1 VEDLD
6 GQVLA
11 GLAEKFGAL
20 LLEHDTGA
28 VMRVDDLFAF
38 FEIAI
43 CCGDDDVFVEILGYY
58 V

>member
-1 VEDLD
+1 
-6 GQVLA
+6 
-11 GLAEKFGAL
+11 
-20 LLEHDTGA
+20 
-28 VMRVDDLFAF
+28 MRVDDLFAF